1 MTPGPGPDIISTM
14 SVGIV
19 EKWNRDEE
27 PRLLAEPWPDR
38 LTWRDALAGF
48 GLAGAVGA
56 VSLLVHLV
64 G

>member
-1 MTPGPGPDIISTM
+1 M